1 METNPQLDVVGRQVV
16 HDVDLY
22 ENRSSFC
29 LARSITMLTLATVCV
44 ALRFWCRKMR
54 FTKYAV
60 DDWMLLAA
68 LVSFPCCIASQAGRL
83 SQSAADDKSLC
94 YSSLFM
100 ESAQPISP
108 KLPSGSD
115 VIQRL

>member
-1 METNPQLDVVGRQVV
+1 MHTNTQLDVVSRQLQN
-16 HDVDLY
+16 DADLY
-22 ENRSSFC
+22 ENRGSFC

-68 LVSFPCCIASQAGRL
+68 LVSFYRRHGL
-83 SQSAADDKSLC
+83 
-94 YSSLFM
+94 
-100 ESAQPISP
+100 
-108 KLPSGSD
+108 
-115 VIQRL
+115 